1 MTERRTNHGDTQG
14 DWQKQDVEDA
24 AKVKS
29 GEDRLDKVAAA
40 GKDEV
45 TNTIFEH
52 HLGKA
57 PIFAPSPELSHS
69 KQRDAEVK
77 DNGYYM

>member
-1 MTERRTNHGDTQG
+1 MTGRRTNHGDTQS
-14 DWQKQDVEDA
+14 DWHKQDVEGA

-29 GEDRLDKVAAA
+29 GEDRLDKVAAT

-52 HLGKA
+52 HLAKA
-57 PIFAPSPELSHS
+57 SIFAPSPELGDG
-69 KQRDAEVK
+69 KQRDEEVK